1 MMTHLFGVI
10 FSDKQKYK
18 IQKEVKKRKK
28 RNYYKRFQLSK
39 WCCAKSFYFYDEVI
53 VQELFTKNIKI
64 ERITGR
70 YLWKS

>member
-39 WCCAKSFYFYDEVI
+39 
-53 VQELFTKNIKI
+53 
-64 ERITGR
+64 
-70 YLWKS
+70 